1 MTPLYVHQLF
11 ALTPLS
17 SRSMLFGTASPLH
30 GANSFRHR
38 TSSLLRPSSD
48 VRLLSQSY
56 VIICGQGIGQRPAV
70 SMASSCLASGGPSD
84 RICELPF
91 KM

>member
-38 TSSLLRPSSD
+38 TSSLLRPSSLF
-48 VRLLSQSY
+48 VARALASVPLY
-56 VIICGQGIGQRPAV
+56 LWRRPAWPPGV
-70 SMASSCLASGGPSD
+70 LQIGFV
-84 RICELPF
+84 RFIIRY
-91 KM
+91 